1 MAKNRHLSYTS
12 TPRYRL
18 KMYRLFGGQE
28 YSQLALEVSD
38 MAQAKWNEE
47 YGRFHNAYLRMKDYI
62 LRNHPNVPVA
72 QLGLYRSFLFKA
84 MKEIPN
90 GADPEDLI
98 NEFQKKAG
106 LDTTIMR
113 EILALP
119 DLQVSKSETEVTP
132 KKG

>member
-1 MAKNRHLSYTS
+1 MAKNRQLGYTS
-12 TPRYRL
+12 SPRYRL
-18 KMYRLFGGQE
+18 KMYRLFAGQVE
-28 YSQLALEVSD
+28 PQLALEVSD
-38 MAQAKWNEE
+38 MALAKWNEE
-47 YGRFHNAYLRMKDYI
+47 YGRFHNAYKQMKDYI

-72 QLGLYRSFLFKA
+72 LLGLYRSFLFKA

-90 GADPEDLI
+90 GADPEELI

-106 LDTTIMR
+106 LDPVIMR

-119 DLQVSKSETEVTP
+119 ALQNSKPESEVTP